1 MRTDNTRIRSHPYSR
16 ASRVRARAREYAS
29 RIIGSEHLSYK
40 IAMDTCQGN
49 IKLRG
54 STLNH
59 PRVRLLRLRAHV
71 LYAHA
76 RAKTHSSIAMVSF
89 VITHAHV

>member
-1 MRTDNTRIRSHPYSR
+1 MYMCIRVGVCTRTLQYG
-16 ASRVRARAREYAS
+16 S

-49 IKLRG
+49 IKLRS
-54 STLNH
+54 STYNH
-59 PRVRLLRLRAHV
+59 PCGRRTRLHVHV

-76 RAKTHSSIAMVSF
+76 RARHTRRS
-89 VITHAHV
+89 